1 MTYKQ
6 YNRPLFF
13 TSFTLYAIMLLWV
26 VVFKWTNYFSVQV
39 SINNFRHLDLI
50 TRYNEAYPW
59 LYEFK
64 PEDFVLNIILFLPLG
79 LFYLLPLKR
88 KWLILPISLLLT
100 ITFEVS
106 QFFTCIGM
114 FNSYDLLG
122 NFIGAILGYILF
134 CILHK
139 KVSKKLIDI
148 TNIVV
153 TIIFSPIAIYAIY
166 MTITN
171 IDVYI

>member
-6 YNRPLFF
+6 FNRPLFF
-13 TSFTLYAIMLLWV
+13 TSFTLYVIMLLWV

-79 LFYLLPLKR
+79 LYYLIPLKR
-88 KWLILPISLLLT
+88 KWLILPISILLT
-100 ITFEVS
+100 IAFEVS

-122 NFIGAILGYILF
+122 NIVGALLGYIIFRLF
-134 CILHK
+134 E
-139 KVSKKLIDI
+139 KVISKKLIDI

-153 TIIFSPIAIYAIY
+153 TIIFSPIAVYAIY

>member
-6 YNRPLFF
+6 FNRPLFF
-13 TSFTLYAIMLLWV
+13 TSFTLYVIMLLWV

-79 LFYLLPLKR
+79 LYYLIPLKR
-88 KWLILPISLLLT
+88 KWLILPISILLT
-100 ITFEVS
+100 NYFFKKSKYNIT
-106 QFFTCIGM
+106 
-114 FNSYDLLG
+114 
-122 NFIGAILGYILF
+122 
-134 CILHK
+134 
-139 KVSKKLIDI
+139 
-148 TNIVV
+148 
-153 TIIFSPIAIYAIY
+153 
-166 MTITN
+166 
-171 IDVYI
+171 